1 MKMNRLY
8 TLLLAAT
15 IAFVMGCQTT
25 GGWRSK
31 IAGTYKGVISNSGSG
46 DEYPSKTTV
55 KVDAE
60 KVSGVFELDVGG
72 TEYTGTLSKFTL
84 IGERQFKCKWL
95 NNVDNGGNLSM
106 TFAPDGSSFKGQWD
120 GNDGEGGDG
129 EWNGKK

>member
-1 MKMNRLY
+1 MNRLY

-15 IAFVMGCQTT
+15 IAFVTGCQTT

-31 IAGTYKGVISNSGSG
+31 IAGTYKTVISNSGSG
-46 DEYPSKTTV
+46 DEYPAQTTI

-60 KVSGVFELDVGG
+60 KVSGVFKLDVHG
-72 TEYTGTLSKFTL
+72 TEYTGALSKFTL
-84 IGERQFKCKWL
+84 IGERQFKCKWR
-95 NNVDNGGNLSM
+95 NDADNGGNLSM

-120 GNDGEGGDG
+120 GTDGEGGDG